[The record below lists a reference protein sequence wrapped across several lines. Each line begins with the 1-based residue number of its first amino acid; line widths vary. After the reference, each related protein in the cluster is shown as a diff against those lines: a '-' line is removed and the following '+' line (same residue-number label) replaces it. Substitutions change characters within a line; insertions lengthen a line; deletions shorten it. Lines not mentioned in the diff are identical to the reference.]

1 MTRNPGC
8 GSRRQEAGRKAHL
21 RKRCLASLPTNRQPD
36 LPPRQTDPYFGRTN
50 GTLLKALAMRAH
62 LLQDTTLRYFLEVP
76 HSGSL
81 TEASAR
87 LHVAA
92 SALSRQIAGLEAQLG
107 TSLFEPH
114 PRGLGLTGAG
124 EGGGGGGGGGGGA
137 LQGLRAGQVR
147 LAMSDAF
154 ANELVPRLC
163 VEFQRTHT
171 GIQFSVISLPT
182 AQVPGA
188 VRSGAADI
196 GLCFSRAPHQ
206 DIEVAYRQTAPV
218 RALVPP
224 GHPLAR
230 ARSVSLAQMARH
242 PLALPPPE
250 TTVRQIIDIVCGR
263 QGLQMAPVLISN
275 HAKTVL
281 NFVVHGGGLSVA
293 SEIAARHLVAAGAIV
308 ALPISDPGMDLRDL
322 EVQPLA
328 GRSLPVAVQ
337 AFLDLLKERLP
348 ERW

>member
-1 MTRNPGC
+1 
-8 GSRRQEAGRKAHL
+8 
-21 RKRCLASLPTNRQPD
+21 
-36 LPPRQTDPYFGRTN
+36 
-50 GTLLKALAMRAH
+50 MRAH
-62 LLQDTTLRYFLEVP
+62 LLQDTTLRYFLEVAQ
-76 HSGSL
+76 SGSL

-107 TSLFEPH
+107 TPLFERH
-114 PRGLGLTGAG
+114 PRGMVLTAAG
-124 EGGGGGGGGGGGA
+124 EILAVHARRAVLDAERALGEIGA

-147 LAMSDAF
+147 LATSDAF

-171 GIQFSVISLPT
+171 GIQFSVIALPT
-182 AQVPGA
+182 AQVPDA

-196 GLCFSRAPHQ
+196 GLCFSRAPHK

-218 RALVPP
+218 LALVPP
-224 GHPLAR
+224 GHPLAG
-230 ARSVSLAQMARH
+230 AGSVTLAQMADY
-242 PLALPPPE
+242 PLALPPAE
-250 TTVRQIIDIVCGR
+250 TTVRQMIDIVCSR
-263 QGLQMAPVLISN
+263 QGLQLEAVLISN

-281 NFVVHGGGLSVA
+281 NFVAHGGGLSVA
-293 SEIAARHLVAAGAIV
+293 SEIAARHLVAEGAIV

-322 EVQPLA
+322 EVQTLA

-337 AFLDLLKERLP
+337 AFVDLLKEQLP

>member
-1 MTRNPGC
+1 
-8 GSRRQEAGRKAHL
+8 
-21 RKRCLASLPTNRQPD
+21 
-36 LPPRQTDPYFGRTN
+36 
-50 GTLLKALAMRAH
+50 MRAH
-62 LLQDTTLRYFLEVP
+62 LLQDTALRYFLEVAQ
-76 HSGSL
+76 SGSL

-107 TSLFEPH
+107 TPLFERH
-114 PRGLGLTGAG
+114 PRGMVLTAAG
-124 EGGGGGGGGGGGA
+124 EILAVHARRTVLDAERALGEIGA

-147 LAMSDAF
+147 LATSDAF

-171 GIQFSVISLPT
+171 GIQFSVIALPT
-182 AQVPGA
+182 AQVPDA

-196 GLCFSRAPHQ
+196 GLCFSRAPHK

-218 RALVPP
+218 LALIPP
-224 GHPLAR
+224 GHPLAG
-230 ARSVSLAQMARH
+230 AGSVTLAQMAEY
-242 PLALPPPE
+242 PLALPPAE
-250 TTVRQIIDIVCGR
+250 TTVRQMIDIVCSR
-263 QGLQMAPVLISN
+263 QGLQLEAVLISN

-281 NFVVHGGGLSVA
+281 NFVAHGGGLSVA
-293 SEIAARHLVAAGAIV
+293 SEIAARHLVAEGAIV

-322 EVQPLA
+322 EVQTLA

-337 AFLDLLKERLP
+337 AFVDLLKAQLP
-348 ERW
+348 GRW

>member
-1 MTRNPGC
+1 
-8 GSRRQEAGRKAHL
+8 
-21 RKRCLASLPTNRQPD
+21 
-36 LPPRQTDPYFGRTN
+36 
-50 GTLLKALAMRAH
+50 MRPQ
-62 LLQDTTLRYFLEVP
+62 LLQDAALRYFLEVA

-107 TSLFEPH
+107 TPLFDRH
-114 PRGLGLTGAG
+114 PRGMVLTAAG
-124 EGGGGGGGGGGGA
+124 EILAVHARRTVLDAERALGEIGA

-147 LAMSDAF
+147 LATSDAF

-182 AQVPGA
+182 AQVPDA

-196 GLCFSRAPHQ
+196 GLCFSRAPHK
-206 DIEVAYRQTAPV
+206 DIEVAYRQNAPV
-218 RALVPP
+218 LALVPP
-224 GHPLAR
+224 GHELAG
-230 ARSVSLAQMARH
+230 AASVTLAQMAAY
-242 PLALPPPE
+242 PLALPPAE
-250 TTVRQIIDIVCGR
+250 TTVRQMIDIVCSR
-263 QGLQMAPVLISN
+263 QGLQLEAVLISN

-281 NFVVHGGGLSVA
+281 NFVAHGGGLSVA
-293 SEIAARHLVAAGAIV
+293 SEIAARHLVAAGAVV
-308 ALPISDPGMDLRDL
+308 AVPISDPGMDLRDL
-322 EVQPLA
+322 EVQTLA

-348 ERW
+348 GRW

>member
-8 GSRRQEAGRKAHL
+8 GSRPKAARRKTQL
-21 RKRCLASLPTNRQPD
+21 RKRCLACLPTNRQPD

-62 LLQDTTLRYFLEVP
+62 LLQDTTLRYFLEVA

-81 TEASAR
+81 TEASAPP
-87 LHVAA
+87 HAAA

-107 TSLFEPH
+107 TSLFERH
-114 PRGLGLTGAG
+114 PRGMVLPAAG
-124 EGGGGGGGGGGGA
+124 EILAIHARRTVLDAERALGEIGA

-147 LAMSDAF
+147 LATSDAF
-154 ANELVPRLC
+154 ANELGPRLC

-171 GIQFSVISLPT
+171 GIQFSVIWLRG
-182 AQVPGA
+182 AQVVGG
-188 VRSGAADI
+188 VGSGAADI

-218 RALVPP
+218 LALVPP

-250 TTVRQIIDIVCGR
+250 TTVRQMIDIVCSR
-263 QGLQMAPVLISN
+263 Q
-275 HAKTVL
+275 
-281 NFVVHGGGLSVA
+281 
-293 SEIAARHLVAAGAIV
+293 
-308 ALPISDPGMDLRDL
+308 
-322 EVQPLA
+322 
-328 GRSLPVAVQ
+328 
-337 AFLDLLKERLP
+337 
-348 ERW
+348 